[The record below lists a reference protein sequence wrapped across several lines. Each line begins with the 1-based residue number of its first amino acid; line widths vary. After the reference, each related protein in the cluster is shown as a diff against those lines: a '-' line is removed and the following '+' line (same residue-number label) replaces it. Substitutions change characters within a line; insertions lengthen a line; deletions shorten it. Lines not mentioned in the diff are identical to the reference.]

1 MKNKE
6 TKKIP
11 LLEQEEF
18 QELLKWVRTIPDT
31 YVDLEI
37 GTCIK
42 AKKLGKA
49 QEIID
54 YIRENSPS
62 SSELL
67 LFCSDLDPDCP
78 KPFEDIHG
86 ENKG

>member
-18 QELLKWVRTIPDT
+18 QELLKWVRTIPDC

-37 GTCIK
+37 GTCIE
-42 AKKLGKA
+42 AKKFGKTK
-49 QEIID
+49 EIVD
-54 YIRENSPS
+54 YIKENSPS
-62 SSELL
+62 SSELV
-67 LFCSDLDPDCP
+67 LFCYGLDPKRP
-78 KPFEDIHG
+78 KPFEDIQN
-86 ENKG
+86 EK